1 MQIVAPNEGAS
12 VSPRGGVELLNRNQ
26 KAAARQLSLAAY
38 LLSCG
43 GRARQE
49 PSIVEHLPPY
59 REVYDSSLG
68 ADEDRDRAVDA
79 LRKQLVRDVEALAR
93 VGIRVGVEG
102 EAEGRR
108 YRLPPSGFSPAE
120 LDLTRE
126 ERAVLVGALRT
137 FSRDFPY
144 SGPLRLAVA
153 NLIGAAS
160 AGTRDDGE
168 DPGDADFAAAVATS
182 RDEAL
187 SRRIGQLESAISR
200 RKRVRFGYYSISQDD
215 TSDREV
221 EPYIL
226 SRLDGA
232 WYVTGRDVSRGAV
245 RQFRVSRIEG
255 RVTFATR
262 SSGADF
268 EVPESFERRL
278 AGPRAPWQLGEP
290 DRTARIQ
297 LSPEGMRKLRGPLR
311 SAGTF
316 ERDDGGT
323 VFVTPYSGER
333 QLAGWV
339 LSLGED
345 AQALSPPSLVDRTRE
360 GLERILAAHAGD
372 QA

>member
-1 MQIVAPNEGAS
+1 MGETG
-12 VSPRGGVELLNRNQ
+12 PRAGGGTRLLNRNQ

-43 GRARQE
+43 GHARQE
-49 PSIVEHLPPY
+49 PSIVENLPPY
-59 REVYDSSLG
+59 REIYDSSLG
-68 ADEDRDRAVDA
+68 QEEDRDRALDA
-79 LRKQLVRDVEALAR
+79 LRKQLARDVEALAR
-93 VGIRVGVEG
+93 VGIGVEVEG

-120 LDLTRE
+120 LDLSSE

-160 AGTRDDGE
+160 AGAQEDGE
-168 DPGDADFAAAVATS
+168 DPGGADFAAAVATS

-200 RKRVRFGYYSISQDD
+200 RKRVRFSYYSISQNE

-221 EPYIL
+221 EPYVL

-232 WYVTGRDVSRGAV
+232 WYVTGRDVSRGAA

-255 RVTFATR
+255 RVTFVTQKSR
-262 SSGADF
+262 ADF

-290 DRTARIQ
+290 ERTARIQ
-297 LSPEGMRKLRGPLR
+297 LSPEAARTLPTPLR
-311 SAGTF
+311 WAGTF
-316 ERDDGGT
+316 ERDGGGNP
-323 VFVTPYSGER
+323 VFVTRYSGER
-333 QLAGWV
+333 QLAGWI
-339 LSLGED
+339 LSQGGD
-345 AQALSPPSLVDRTRE
+345 ARALSPASFVDRTRE
-360 GLERILAAHAGD
+360 GLERILAAHAED
-372 QA
+372 QT

>member
-1 MQIVAPNEGAS
+1 MNYYWMGGTGLLA
-12 VSPRGGVELLNRNQ
+12 RGGTRLLNRNQ

-49 PSIVEHLPPY
+49 PSIMEHLPPY

-68 ADEDRDRAVDA
+68 QDEDRDRAVDA

-93 VGIRVGVEG
+93 VGIRVEVEG

-144 SGPLRLAVA
+144 AGPLRLAVA

-160 AGTRDDGE
+160 AGARDDK

-200 RKRVRFGYYSISQDD
+200 RKRVRFSYYSISQDE

-221 EPYIL
+221 EPYVL

-232 WYVTGRDVSRGAV
+232 WYVTGRDVGRGAV

-255 RVTFATR
+255 RVTFVTR
-262 SSGADF
+262 RSGADF
-268 EVPESFERRL
+268 QVPESFERRL

-297 LSPEGMRKLRGPLR
+297 LSPEGVRRLRGPLR
-311 SAGTF
+311 QAGTF
-316 ERDDGGT
+316 ERDDGGM
-323 VFVTPYSGER
+323 VFVTRYSGER
-333 QLAGWV
+333 QLAGWI
-339 LSLGED
+339 LSQGED
-345 AQALSPPSLVDRTRE
+345 AHALSPASLVDRTRE
-360 GLERILAAHAGD
+360 GLERILAGN
-372 QA
+372 QT